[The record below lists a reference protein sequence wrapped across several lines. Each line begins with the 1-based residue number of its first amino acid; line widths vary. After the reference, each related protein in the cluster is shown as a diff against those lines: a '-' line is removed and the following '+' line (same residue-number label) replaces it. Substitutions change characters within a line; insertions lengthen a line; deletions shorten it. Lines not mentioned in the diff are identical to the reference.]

1 MSFVYFVTD
10 NQGHIKIGKA
20 NDPNARMKE
29 LQIGNPYPLSQILNI
44 YVESEAMAFEMENAI
59 HKHLRN
65 FQMEGEWFR
74 AAAVMRLID
83 QEIVKIGK
91 FQFGGLKYN
100 SQKGAG

>member
-1 MSFVYFVTD
+1 
-10 NQGHIKIGKA
+10 
-20 NDPNARMKE
+20 MKE

-74 AAAVMRLID
+74 AAPVMQLID

-91 FQFGGLKYN
+91 FQFGGRAVPADNVCAVLCI
-100 SQKGAG
+100 SSLP